1 MVTELHPLTK
11 PCAAC
16 GQIDPENADHS
27 GSHYDGADC
36 VRSLLS
42 ALARANTEVES
53 LRSALAVVLDDVR
66 DLLVHYAHEDRSAS
80 NRQDA
85 LDAAVVHLRRDYQQW
100 GPAQDGRP

>member
-1 MVTELHPLTK
+1 MTELHPSTK

-16 GQIDPENADHS
+16 GQVDPENTDHN

-36 VRSLLS
+36 AQALRG

-53 LRSALAVVLDDVR
+53 LRSALSVVMGDVS

-80 NRQDA
+80 DRQDA
-85 LDAAVVHLRRDYQQW
+85 LDAVVVHLRRDYEQW